1 MEEYIRLVKQADAEG
16 NESSGREENGVLMG
30 SVFFCNTKAL
40 VVFLACNPG
49 PHMLK
54 SC

>member
-1 MEEYIRLVKQADAEG
+1 MEEYIRGIELTVRVLKAVG
-16 NESSGREENGVLMG
+16 ENRVLMG